1 VTRFVT
7 FPDARGGDI
16 SVNPDRVSRVR
27 GGRYTA
33 AMKPDLAGRFYTVLV
48 FSSAQGDYAE
58 VLCEPAKVLRVLR
71 GEDP

>member
-1 VTRFVT
+1 MTRFVT
-7 FPDARGGDI
+7 FPDAGGGDV

-33 AMKPDLAGRFYTVLV
+33 SMNPDLAGRFYTVLV
-48 FSSAQGDYAE
+48 FSSADGDYAE
-58 VLCEPAKVLRVLR
+58 VLGEPAKVLRLLR

>member
-7 FPDARGGDI
+7 FPDARGGDV
-16 SVNPDRVSRVR
+16 SVNPDRVSLVR

-33 AMKPDLAGRFYTVLV
+33 AMNPALVGQPYTVLV
-48 FSSAQGDYAE
+48 FSSAEGDYAE
-58 VLCEPAKVLRVLR
+58 VLGEPAKVLRRLR